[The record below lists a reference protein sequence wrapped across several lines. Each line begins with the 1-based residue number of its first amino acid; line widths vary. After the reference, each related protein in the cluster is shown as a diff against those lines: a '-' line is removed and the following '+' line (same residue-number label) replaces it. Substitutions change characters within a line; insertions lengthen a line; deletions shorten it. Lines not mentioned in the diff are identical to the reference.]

1 MDKAQTFFGELHES
15 FLRGV
20 GGWRGRW
27 RRRIAD
33 GSASVRLRS
42 LLSALLN
49 SSSPLSKYEL
59 LEKLDV
65 AYKDK
70 MGVFDEES
78 LKQIAVWA
86 PIALTAYFII
96 TAIYRLTLHPL
107 AKFPGP
113 ILWRISPIPSI
124 ISLLRGRISFDYKV
138 LHDKYGPVVRV
149 MPNELSFNTAK
160 AWEDIYGHRV
170 GLPNMDKD
178 PIHVGAVEAI
188 PGATNL
194 TMAPDMHHARQR
206 RALAHAFSKQA
217 LLEQEPILKGYVDL
231 FVKRL
236 REMAAR
242 REPANMVSWFNFCT
256 FDIIGD
262 LSFGEPFG
270 CLEEGEGSESA
281 NWVVLVYES
290 IKAGALE
297 QATRRFATPG
307 SLAQRFLVW
316 CIPSIIRERRT
327 RHLRNSTEKTV
338 RRMAAK
344 TEHRDFIWYILKQ
357 REKKNEVSD
366 DEVIMNAALFIVAGS
381 ETTATEL
388 CGLTNF
394 LLRNPEKYTR
404 LKSELRSAC
413 KTEADLNMDILGS
426 LPYMN
431 ACIEEGLRIFPPVPI
446 GLLRT
451 VPKGGSIIDGHAVP
465 AGTSVC
471 VTSWAAAH
479 SAQNFT
485 DPDTFAPERFLES
498 PTREDGAAKARYAG
512 DVRKAAQPFSMG
524 PRGCI
529 GRNLTYVEL
538 RLILGALLWN
548 FDLEFEDGARLWD
561 PKDEFKGLRAYN
573 TWEKSPLMVR
583 LKDIRRQ

>member
-1 MDKAQTFFGELHES
+1 
-15 FLRGV
+15 
-20 GGWRGRW
+20 
-27 RRRIAD
+27 
-33 GSASVRLRS
+33 
-42 LLSALLN
+42 
-49 SSSPLSKYEL
+49 
-59 LEKLDV
+59 
-65 AYKDK
+65 
-70 MGVFDEES
+70 MGVFDEERIR
-78 LKQIAVWA
+78 QIAILA
-86 PIALTAYFII
+86 PIAFIAYFVGL
-96 TAIYRLTLHPL
+96 AIYRVTLHPL
-107 AKFPGP
+107 AKYPGP
-113 ILWRISPIPSI
+113 FLWRVSPIPSI

-138 LHDKYGPVVRV
+138 WHDQYGPVVRV

-194 TMAPDMHHARQR
+194 TMAPDAHHARQR

-217 LLEQEPILKGYVDL
+217 LLEQEPILKGYVNL
-231 FVKRL
+231 FVTRL
-236 REMAAR
+236 REMAHRGEA
-242 REPANMVSWFNFCT
+242 ANMVSWFNFCT

-270 CLEEGEGSESA
+270 CLNEGEGSESA

-307 SLAQRFLVW
+307 SLAQRFLLW
-316 CIPSIIRERRT
+316 CIPSIIRERRY

-338 RRMAAK
+338 RRMNTK
-344 TEHRDFIWYILKQ
+344 TEHRDFIWYILRQ

-388 CGLTNF
+388 CGLTNY
-394 LLRNPEKYTR
+394 LLRNPEYLKR
-404 LKSELRSAC
+404 LKEEIRGAV

-426 LPYMN
+426 LPFMN

-451 VPKGGSIIDGHAVP
+451 VPKGGSKIDGYVVP
-465 AGTSVC
+465 EHTSVC
-471 VTSWAAAH
+471 VASWAAAH
-479 SAQNFT
+479 ASANFAN
-485 DPDTFAPERFLES
+485 PDSFVPQRFLDS
-498 PTREDGAAKARYAG
+498 PEHKARYES
-512 DVRKAAQPFSMG
+512 DVKKAAQPFSLG

-548 FDLEFEDGARLWD
+548 FDIEFADGAPLWN

-573 TWEKSPLMVR
+573 TWEKSPLRVR
-583 LKDIRRQ
+583 LTDIRKTPA